1 MLTEL
6 WYYSTIAIVALLL
19 MIFVYAV
26 KIFYVLK
33 SFQPP
38 KEEIVEEPQLYYKG
52 LKKKDY

>member
-38 KEEIVEEPQLYYKG
+38 KKEIVEEPQLYYKG